1 MTIQELCQHYSAK
14 SNRDELTDLRECYSK
29 KSFRKI
35 YCENN
40 VPCRYYITSTKGK
53 KINQKQ
59 CAKQIY
65 YYILRIYVEFYYIFP
80 KRSHLEKQQ
89 DSAEDMSSQGHGK
102 EVFNLSILE
111 ERK

>member
-1 MTIQELCQHYSAK
+1 MLQQEIISK
-14 SNRDELTDLRECYSK
+14 NILREQCAMQILHHFNKRQK
-29 KSFRKI
+29 K
-35 YCENN
+35 
-40 VPCRYYITSTKGK
+40 
-53 KINQKQ
+53 KQ

-65 YYILRIYVEFYYIFP
+65 YYILRIYVDFYYTFP

-89 DSAEDMSSQGHGK
+89 DSAEDVSSQGHGK